1 MIPLLSWIE
10 GGCLSK
16 LTHRGLFDDA
26 YGVVMLTIERRIG
39 SPQELYR
46 AQGDFYS
53 MVKHSGEDEEL
64 RAM

>member
-1 MIPLLSWIE
+1 M
-10 GGCLSK
+10 SK
-16 LTHRGLFDDA
+16 LTHRGLFDDV